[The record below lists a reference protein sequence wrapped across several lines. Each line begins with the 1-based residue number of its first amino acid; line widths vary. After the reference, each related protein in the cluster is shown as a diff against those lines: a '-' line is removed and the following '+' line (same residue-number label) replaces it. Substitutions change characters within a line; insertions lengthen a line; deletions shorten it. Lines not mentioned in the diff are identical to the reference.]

1 MREIEKLKT
10 QQTCNNDISCFH
22 PCSAP
27 KKKPKKKKN
36 LCRRLTELH
45 VRTQTSDSAGSDIKW
60 FITVSS
66 LLNTLCLN
74 ACENSAGNHSVDSQ
88 HSQQT
93 GYF

>member
-1 MREIEKLKT
+1 MG
-10 QQTCNNDISCFH
+10 
-22 PCSAP
+22 
-27 KKKPKKKKN
+27 
-36 LCRRLTELH
+36 
-45 VRTQTSDSAGSDIKW
+45 TQTSDSAGSDIKW